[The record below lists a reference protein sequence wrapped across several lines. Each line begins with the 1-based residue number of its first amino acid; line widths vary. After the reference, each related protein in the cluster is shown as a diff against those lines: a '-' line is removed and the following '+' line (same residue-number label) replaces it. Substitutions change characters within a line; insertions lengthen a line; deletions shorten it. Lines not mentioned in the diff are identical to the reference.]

1 MIRGDI
7 MDFKAFPVSIQKI
20 IDGMPYEYDCLGES
34 ASSVILFDEMVL
46 KIEKI
51 SEQSDREYHI
61 LEWLADK
68 LPVPE
73 VIVFERKDGFNYL
86 LMTRLK
92 DSMAC
97 ENITAEQIDFIVE
110 ALADGLKQ
118 LWCVDINDCS
128 FDSILDNRLKTAK
141 YNIDNNLVNVDD
153 FNDDTLGPDG
163 FESVDDLYTF
173 LIQNRPDEDL
183 VFSHGDYCLPN
194 VFIRDNK
201 AVGFLDLGKAGIA
214 DRWQDIAL
222 CVRSLKYNICDLSGI
237 PYEQY
242 LILKNKLYDLLGVK
256 EDKEKLRYYILL
268 DELF

>member
-1 MIRGDI
+1 MN
-7 MDFKAFPVSIQKI
+7 FKTLPVSIQKI
-20 IDGMPYEYDCLGES
+20 TEGMPYEYDNHGES
-34 ASSVILFDEMVL
+34 ASSVILFDKMVL
-46 KIEKI
+46 KIERT

-61 LEWLADK
+61 LEWLAGK
-68 LPVPE
+68 LTAPE
-73 VIVFERKDGFNYL
+73 VIAFERKDGFNYL

-92 DSMAC
+92 GSMAC
-97 ENITAEQIDFIVE
+97 ENITADRIDFIVE

-118 LWCVDINDCS
+118 LWSVDISDCC
-128 FDSILDNRLKTAK
+128 FDSTLDNRLKTAK

-153 FNDDTLGPDG
+153 FNDDTLSPDG
-163 FESVDDLYTF
+163 FKSVEDLYDF

-194 VFIRDNK
+194 VFIRDK
-201 AVGFLDLGKAGIA
+201 KTVGFLDLGKAGIA

-222 CVRSLKYNICDLSGI
+222 CVRSLKYNICDLCGI

-242 LILKNKLYDLLGVK
+242 LSLKNKLYDLIGVK